1 MVVLLN
7 YTLQLNVQVLENP
20 NINADPRNQAISA
33 AADGVPFFKDRNAA
47 NGWPVVLY
55 PENGPVG
62 VASTNE
68 DAHMVGMAPSEYW
81 DEIDGKKVLVK
92 KYTLLCYYTRMICIL
107 LRDAYLARLLVHY
120 ITFRALLVR
129 FSEYFTV

>member
-1 MVVLLN
+1 MLD
-7 YTLQLNVQVLENP
+7 NP
-20 NINADPRNQAISA
+20 NINADPRNQAFSA

-62 VASTNE
+62 VASSNE

-81 DEIDGKKVLVK
+81 DEIDGRKVLVK
-92 KYTLLCYYTRMICIL
+92 KYTLLCYYTHMICII
-107 LRDAYLARLLVHY
+107 LRDAYLGRWLVHY
-120 ITFRALLVR
+120 IAFRARLVR
-129 FSEYFTV
+129 CYQHYHVYCTI